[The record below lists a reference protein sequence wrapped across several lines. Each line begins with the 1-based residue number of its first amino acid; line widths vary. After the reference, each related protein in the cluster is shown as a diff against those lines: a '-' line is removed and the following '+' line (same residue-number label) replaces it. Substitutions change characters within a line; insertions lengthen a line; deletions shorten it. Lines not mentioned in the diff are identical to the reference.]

1 MAENRI
7 GGLAEFG
14 ILGNFLAD
22 IENMSR
28 ENMSRENVSR
38 ENVSRENVSRENVS
52 RENLSRENVS
62 RENGNYLFR
71 EGSLNISKNICQKAN

>member
-14 ILGNFLAD
+14 ILGNSLAD
-22 IENMSR
+22 IEKM
-28 ENMSRENVSR
+28 
-38 ENVSRENVSRENVS
+38 
-52 RENLSRENVS
+52 S

-71 EGSLNISKNICQKAN
+71 EESQNINKNICLKEN